1 MNDISELFVQAK
13 SRLDLREVCERYG
26 VQFSRAGFARCPF
39 HSERTGSF
47 TVRRSKSGGQYYR
60 CFGCGAY
67 GDVFQFVGEYC
78 GISDRVG
85 QLRRLNDDFA
95 LGLDLDR
102 RQTRAER
109 AETERRRQARQR
121 EQALQRAFA
130 EWCDRSSVAVC
141 AYVRTLRRWAAEY
154 QPTCGDTSP
163 LYEYAMQHKS
173 RAEYL
178 ADIFIEGESGRL
190 YEAYIMLREEVQDIE
205 RFISGYQAERGAA
218 GGA

>member
-13 SRLDLREVCERYG
+13 SRLDLRQVCERYG
-26 VQFSRAGFARCPF
+26 VEFDRAGFARCPF

-47 TVRRSKSGGQYYR
+47 TVRRSRVGRQYFR

-67 GDVFQFVGEYC
+67 GDVFGFVGEC
-78 GISDRVG
+78 FGISEPLE
-85 QLRRLNDDFA
+85 QLRKLNDDFM

-102 RQTRAER
+102 RQTREQRRQQAAASAER
-109 AETERRRQARQR
+109 QR
-121 EQALQRAFA
+121 KRALQEVFA
-130 EWCDRSSVAVC
+130 EWCERSAVAVC

-154 QPTCGDTSP
+154 QPTCGETSP
-163 LYEYAMQHKS
+163 LYEYAMQHLS

-178 ADIFIEGESGRL
+178 AEIFVGGESDRL

-205 RFISGYQAERGAA
+205 RFISGYQSE
-218 GGA
+218 